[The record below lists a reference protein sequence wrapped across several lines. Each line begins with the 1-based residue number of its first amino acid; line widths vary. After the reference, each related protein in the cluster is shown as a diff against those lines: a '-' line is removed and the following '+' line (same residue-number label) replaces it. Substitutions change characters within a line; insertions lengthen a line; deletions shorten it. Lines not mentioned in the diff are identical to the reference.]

1 MKTTVLATALLAAGL
16 GLLAAPVHADDVP
29 PVQDTPYAPGT
40 LKIHVD
46 ATDVAHRIFR
56 VHETIPAAAGPLTL
70 LYPQWIP
77 GHHSPTGPIDKFAG
91 LTVKANGK
99 TLEWTRDPLNVYAF
113 HVNVPEG
120 ASAVDVDFQ
129 FLSAQERS
137 QGRVMMTP
145 EMLSLQWD
153 TVSVYPAGHNIRM
166 IDADASVTLPA
177 GWEAATALELES
189 KNGNTLDYKTI
200 SYNALIDSPML
211 AGKYHKQIDLDP
223 GAKVPVHMDLFADA
237 PKYLEATPEQ
247 IKPHRELI
255 QQMYKLYGAHHYG
268 HYTFLT
274 SLSDKLGGIGL
285 EHHQSS
291 EDGVS
296 ADYFTEW
303 KKNALSR
310 DLFSHEYNHSWD
322 GKYRRGAD
330 LTTPNFNVPMSNTLL
345 WVYEGQTQFWGMV
358 MAARADLWT
367 DEQARDMFAYA
378 AATYDKGRPGLAS
391 WRNVQ
396 DTTNDPTIAQRA
408 PLPYRNYQASE
419 DYYVAGAMIWLDV
432 DAKLRELSGGKNTI
446 DDFAKAF
453 FGMNNGDWKVN
464 TYTFEDVVSTLNNIK
479 PFDWA
484 SFLRTRLDGHGP
496 LIGGIAE
503 HGWKLTYTDKPS
515 DAVKAIEAR
524 RGNADLTYSLGLS
537 VGKDGGINDVLWD
550 GPAFKAGVGPSMKVV
565 AVNGTEYS
573 ADALKDA
580 VTDAAKDKSKPVEL
594 LLKGFDSYKTV
605 RIDYHDGLKYPHL
618 ERIASKPDTLSKLLK
633 AR

>member
-1 MKTTVLATALLAAGL
+1 MKTTALASALLVAGL
-16 GLLAAPVHADDVP
+16 GLLAAPAHADNVP

-46 ATDVAHRIFR
+46 ATDVAHRVFR

-77 GHHSPTGPIDKFAG
+77 GNHSPTGPIDKFAG

-99 TLEWTRDPLNVYAF
+99 TLTWTRDPLNVYAF
-113 HVNVPEG
+113 HVDVPEG
-120 ASAVDVDFQ
+120 AAAVDVDFQ
-129 FLSAQERS
+129 FLTAQERS
-137 QGRVMMTP
+137 QGRIMMTP

-153 TVSVYPAGHNIRM
+153 KVSVYPAGHNIRM
-166 IDADASVTLPA
+166 INADASVTLPA
-177 GWEAATALELES
+177 GWEGATALELAS
-189 KNGNTLDYKTI
+189 KSGDTWNYKTI
-200 SYNALIDSPML
+200 TYNALVDSPML
-211 AGKYHKQIDLDP
+211 AGKYHKQVDLDP

-237 PKYLEATPEQ
+237 PKYLEFTPEQ

-291 EDGVS
+291 EDGVK

-330 LTTPNFNVPMSNTLL
+330 LTTPNFNVPMSDTLL
-345 WVYEGQTQFWGMV
+345 WVYEGQTQFWGYIV
-358 MAARADLWT
+358 AARAGLWT
-367 DEQARDMFAYA
+367 PEQTRDMLAYA

-432 DAKLRELSGGKNTI
+432 DAKLRALSGGKKSI
-446 DDFAKAF
+446 DNFAKAF

-464 TYTFEDVVSTLNNIK
+464 TYTFDDVVKTLDGIAQ
-479 PFDWA
+479 FDWA
-484 SFLRTRLDGHGP
+484 PFLRERLDGHGP
-496 LIGGIAE
+496 LINGIAE
-503 HGWKLTYTDKPS
+503 HGWKLVYTDKPS
-515 DAVKAIEAR
+515 DAIKAIEAI
-524 RGNADLTYSLGLS
+524 RGNADLTYSLGVS
-537 VGKDGGINDVLWD
+537 VGKDGSIGDVLWD
-550 GPAFKAGVGPSMKVV
+550 GPAFKAGLSPAMKIV

-580 VTDAAKDKSKPVEL
+580 VTAAAKDKSQSVEL
-594 LLKGFDSYKTV
+594 LVKNFDSYQTV
-605 RIDYHDGLKYPHL
+605 RVDYHDGLKYPHL
-618 ERIASKPDTLSKLLK
+618 ERDSSKPDTLAKLIKPL
-633 AR
+633 